1 MKQFF
6 IALLMLP
13 LFFTACSEEQLEM
26 MPPYIFFTYD
36 VDTYVM
42 DTNDPTL
49 SDYTIKGSISAQGG
63 FETFVMGDER
73 LEKDVLGD
81 SLNMMFECVV
91 PLQGKT
97 EAFDVNFVLTDQTGQ
112 TVSKPFHFMT
122 PNPIEVYAITMG
134 AQNNSYV
141 GFFFSYDDCKVYSVA
156 EMKQMDDPKGFCFG
170 YNSNEKVPMLVSPS
184 ELINQTVLTDYKG
197 KSVSSF
203 CELVAYNGVN
213 FTKEWF
219 DALTN
224 DALMRN
230 LNPVEYGT
238 YPYIQLSEGKAYLF
252 KNEDDT
258 RRGILYVNTLE
269 NGIAGQIQVEI
280 KIQQ

>member
-1 MKQFF
+1 
-6 IALLMLP
+6 MLP

-36 VDTYVM
+36 VDTYVI
-42 DTNDPTL
+42 DTNDPNL
-49 SDYTIKGSISAQGG
+49 SDYAIKGSISAQGG
-63 FETFVMGDER
+63 FQSFIMGDEH

-81 SLNMMFECVV
+81 SLNMMFEYVV
-91 PLQGKT
+91 PLQGRT
-97 EAFDVNFVLTDQTGQ
+97 EAFDVNFILTDQTGQ
-112 TVSKPFHFMT
+112 TVSKPFHFMM
-122 PNPIEVYAITMG
+122 PNSIDVYSVTMG

-141 GFFFSYDDCKVYSVA
+141 GFFFSYDDCKVHSVA

-170 YNSNEKVPMLVSPS
+170 YNVNKKVPMLVSPS

-197 KSVSSF
+197 KSISSF

-219 DALTN
+219 DEITN

-238 YPYIQLSEGKAYLF
+238 YPYVELVAGKAYLF

-258 RRGILYVNTLE
+258 RRGILYVKTLE
-269 NGIAGQIQVEI
+269 NGIAGQIQVDI
-280 KIQQ
+280 KIQK